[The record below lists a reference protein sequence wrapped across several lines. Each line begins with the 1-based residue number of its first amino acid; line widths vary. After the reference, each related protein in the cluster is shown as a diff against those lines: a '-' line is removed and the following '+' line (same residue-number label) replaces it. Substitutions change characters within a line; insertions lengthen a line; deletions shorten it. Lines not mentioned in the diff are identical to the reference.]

1 MAEELLPLK
10 TVRNPRDLGG
20 YTGFAGRKIKAGLLL
35 RTGTVAAISEEDGD
49 YLRARGVK
57 TIIDLRSPQECRKRP
72 DKKLAGIQNV
82 NIPVNSRD
90 QTKAGASLAELAR
103 QYGLDP
109 LAGFR
114 HMVESY
120 RLMVTEE
127 HAQAAF
133 GQVLAYLAET
143 EGGTIYH
150 CSEGKDR
157 TGLVTVF
164 LLTVLGV
171 DPETIRQDYLLS
183 APYLNGYRAKRNKE
197 ARENGESLVQRA
209 NLRSLGTV
217 NNEYLDSALITIDQE
232 YGGMEAFLTRQL
244 GVSPALRDQLRAKYL
259 EK

>member
-20 YTGFAGRKIKAGLLL
+20 YAAFAGRKIKPGLLL
-35 RTGTVAAISEEDGD
+35 RTGTVAAISAEDAD

-57 TIIDLRSPQECRKRP
+57 TIIDLRSPQECCKRP
-72 DKKLAGIQNV
+72 DKQLAGIRNV
-82 NIPVNSRD
+82 NIPINNRD

-103 QYGLDP
+103 LYSLDP

-114 HMVESY
+114 HMVEGY
-120 RLMVTEE
+120 RLMVTEK

-133 GQVLAYLAET
+133 GRVLACLAEA
-143 EGGTIYH
+143 EGGTVYH

-164 LLTVLGV
+164 LLTILGV

-183 APYLNGYRAKRNKE
+183 APYLNGYRAKRDQE

-217 NNEYLDSALITIDQE
+217 SNEYLDSALIAIDQE
-232 YGGMEAFLTRQL
+232 YGGMEAFISKQL
-244 GVSPALRDQLRAKYL
+244 GVTAALQDQLRAKYL

>member
-1 MAEELLPLK
+1 
-10 TVRNPRDLGG
+10 
-20 YTGFAGRKIKAGLLL
+20 
-35 RTGTVAAISEEDGD
+35 
-49 YLRARGVK
+49 
-57 TIIDLRSPQECRKRP
+57 
-72 DKKLAGIQNV
+72 
-82 NIPVNSRD
+82 
-90 QTKAGASLAELAR
+90 
-103 QYGLDP
+103 
-109 LAGFR
+109 
-114 HMVESY
+114 MVESY

-183 APYLNGYRAKRNKE
+183 APYLNGYRAKRDKE